1 MWRCGD
7 RLISGFTLK
16 EERRLLLDPI
26 LEGLSAP
33 ARFVHLVREYQQL
46 QFRKMKR
53 FSILDMLKVWKI
65 TQNAVS
71 TMVYHTFLV
80 AWPKDLVNKSWIE
93 RIAAINKSSVQNQRD
108 HTQSLLKSRHIN
120 QQNLMMETHRS
131 NPP

>member
-71 TMVYHTFLV
+71 TLVYDTFLV
-80 AWPKDLVNKSWIE
+80 AWPKDLINKSWIE
-93 RIAAINKSSVQNQRD
+93 RIAAINQSIQNQRD
-108 HTQSLLKSRHIN
+108 HTQSLLMSRHIN
-120 QQNLMMETHRS
+120 QKNLMMETNRS